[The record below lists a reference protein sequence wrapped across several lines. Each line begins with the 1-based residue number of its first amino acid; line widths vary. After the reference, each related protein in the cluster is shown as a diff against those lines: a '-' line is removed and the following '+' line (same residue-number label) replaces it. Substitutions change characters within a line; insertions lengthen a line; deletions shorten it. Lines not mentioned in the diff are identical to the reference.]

1 MIHPTHINNRMNRE
15 AENRA
20 GRDSRGG
27 CAPGRNMSRERAEAG
42 GKAIAMAREG
52 QLFAESAMRKPRIYQ
67 QSHE

>member
-1 MIHPTHINNRMNRE
+1 MIHPTHINDRMTRE

-20 GRDSRGG
+20 GGDSRGG
-27 CAPGRNMSRERAEAG
+27 CATRRNMNRERDSEG

-52 QLFAESAMRKPRIYQ
+52 QLFAESEMRKPRIYQ